1 MRYMCVQVLW
11 AGGKI
16 EWIWMPWGKKSLDD
30 IRKRNGVILG
40 YHE

>member
-11 AGGKI
+11 SGGKI
-16 EWIWMPWGKKSLDD
+16 EWIWLPWGKKSLDD
-30 IRKRNGVILG
+30 IRNRGGAILG